1 MGLLILFKIL
11 MKQFKYL
18 LIFLIFII
26 AYTNSNELI
35 KIDLVPKYS
44 SPFLTFEYQIRTKY
58 GYILYKEY
66 IGTDIIAEKK
76 YYYKELSDM
85 KNISALN
92 FEELNKEYKKYD
104 IYLSSRK

>member
-1 MGLLILFKIL
+1 MGLIILFKIF
-11 MKQFKYL
+11 MRQFEYL

-44 SPFLTFEYQIRTKY
+44 SSFLTFEYQIRTKY
-58 GYILYKEY
+58 WYILYKDY
-66 IGTDIIAEKK
+66 TATDIRAEKI

-85 KNISALN
+85 KNISALD
-92 FEELNKEYKKYD
+92 F
-104 IYLSSRK
+104 